1 MQEKFGSTLNFLKN
15 FNLPLLTMFRDD
27 HIREILQM
35 ELVLSSYLANQCK
48 SRNELILAGVSCVS
62 SSGLS

>member
-48 SRNELILAGVSCVS
+48 SRKEAGVSCVS